1 MEDVLITPRAFICGN
16 DGTRVEGGRGEG
28 GGDTKHHSPMGAQS
42 GIQLDT
48 DTHHPKGVLWIVV
61 SILENVVLCCQAD
74 LVV

>member
-1 MEDVLITPRAFICGN
+1 MCSTMEDVLITPRAFICGN

-48 DTHHPKGVLWIVV
+48 DTHHPKGVL
-61 SILENVVLCCQAD
+61 
-74 LVV
+74 